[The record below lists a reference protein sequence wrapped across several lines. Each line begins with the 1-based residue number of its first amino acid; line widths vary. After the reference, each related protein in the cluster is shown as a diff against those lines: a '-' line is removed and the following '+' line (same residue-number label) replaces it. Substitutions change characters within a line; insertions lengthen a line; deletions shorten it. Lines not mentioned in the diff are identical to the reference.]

1 MSTSHIV
8 TLLTQERDRI
18 QAAIDALGGREGVMP
33 DWVRSTPDVATAP
46 AVPKKRKV
54 SASAR
59 RKMAEG
65 QKRRWAAINAAKAK
79 AAAPKKA
86 PSKKSA
92 ILAAVTPSAEDAEF
106 KSKMSIAMKAAWAK
120 RKKVVAGGQEESG
133 MTRIAQL
140 HALRFRA
147 GKLRA
152 RQARQPDPSGQSS
165 PRIR

>member
-18 QAAIDALGGREGVMP
+18 QAAIDALGGDEGATP
-33 DWVRSTPDVATAP
+33 GLVRSTPNVANAP

-54 SASAR
+54 STSAR

-65 QKRRWAAINAAKAK
+65 QKRRWAAINAAKAE
-79 AAAPKKA
+79 AAAPKKV

-92 ILAAVTPSAEDAEF
+92 ILAAVTPSEDGQF

-120 RKKVVAGGQEESG
+120 RKKAAA
-133 MTRIAQL
+133 MTKKKA
-140 HALRFRA
+140 A
-147 GKLRA
+147 
-152 RQARQPDPSGQSS
+152 
-165 PRIR
+165 

>member
-18 QAAIDALGGREGVMP
+18 QAAIDALGGDEGAMP
-33 DWVRSTPDVATAP
+33 DWVKSTPNVATAA
-46 AVPKKRKV
+46 AVPKRRKV

-65 QKRRWAAINAAKAK
+65 QKRRWAAINAAKAE

-86 PSKKSA
+86 PSKKST
-92 ILAAVTPSAEDAEF
+92 ILAAVTPSAEDTEF

-120 RKKVVAGGQEESG
+120 RKKAAAG
-133 MTRIAQL
+133 AKKK
-140 HALRFRA
+140 AA
-147 GKLRA
+147 
-152 RQARQPDPSGQSS
+152 
-165 PRIR
+165 